1 VSRLRGAT
9 WRRAMRRLL
18 HGLASLGFLGSA
30 AAELHAQSRANPDVM
45 ARVATDE
52 RTDDVLGRLIDVR
65 LQDVP
70 LELALRIVANAGRV
84 RLSYSSDLLPAG
96 RTVSLV
102 RTRAAIGD
110 VLRDVLRGTVFE
122 PVTTPSGYVV
132 LVRLPGVEI
141 AEVARRETGT
151 GAGTPNDSMLA
162 RVPAGQLRAQLM
174 DRVLVTGTP
183 VAGASARGLAH
194 AVTVLAADDIERLG
208 PTSMQDLF
216 RTSIPGI
223 VAWNLGVSGPLAQ
236 LGSVRGSS
244 SFSSTQLKTYVDGVE
259 LASPYLLFA
268 IDPSSVE
275 RIEVIRG
282 PQGSA
287 LYGSDAISGVVQ
299 VVTRKG
305 RTGSGWTPYFEGAFS
320 GGVQESRY
328 VDGSG
333 MTQKHTGR
341 VSLGQPL
348 ASLGAGGSLHAAD
361 GVIPDGSSSYRSTFA
376 GGRRFFGPLRL
387 DGFARYADVRFTAA
401 SNPLLRPAALS
412 DAVRPL
418 LTDQRIEHETF
429 GVTLDHQV
437 IERWRHSLVVGVDR
451 NAGAIPPQREPATV
465 ADALLGAT
473 QERVSRVSGR
483 YSTSLH
489 AGNDVSQA
497 TFTFGI
503 ERNEL
508 ERERFGFTQ
517 AVSGIGSGQTALY
530 FDRVTNSGAFAQV
543 KFAPDPAWHVTAG
556 LRGERNSS
564 FGDDVGTAWSPMLG
578 VAHTQEFF
586 GGSSALKLRAAYG
599 KGIRPPPPSAR
610 RRITTVSFRQIEN
623 NDLRPEEQSGV
634 EYGAE
639 WYTGDRLSLSVTAY
653 HQNADELIQQVVASP
668 RLELRAVQYQN
679 VGRITNT
686 GVEVEGTGR
695 FGFLRASATMAWTDS
710 RVRRLSSSYTG
721 DLRVGDR
728 VPEVPHAAG
737 QGWLSYDFAAVR
749 LTGGA
754 TYIGSWTGYDWLE
767 YYSAAAGLT
776 VARPELRNYWVRY
789 PALVKPF
796 LMLEGRMTRDAALF
810 LRVDNVSNKQLNER
824 DNLQITPGRAT
835 TIGLRI
841 GR

>member
-1 VSRLRGAT
+1 MTDSHGAPRRRFAG
-9 WRRAMRRLL
+9 WRW
-18 HGLASLGFLGSA
+18 LATLGVLCISATA
-30 AAELHAQSRANPDVM
+30 AAAQSRLPDAF
-45 ARVATDE
+45 ARASVDA
-52 RTDDVLGRLIDVR
+52 RSDDVLGRLIDVR
-65 LQDVP
+65 LTDVP
-70 LELALRIVANAGRV
+70 LEVALRSIASAARV
-84 RLSYSSDLLPAG
+84 RLSYSSDLLPPG
-96 RTVSLV
+96 RRVTLERSRSSV
-102 RTRAAIGD
+102 GD
-110 VLRDVLRGTVFE
+110 VLRDVLRGTPLE

-141 AEVARRETGT
+141 ANLASAVDS
-151 GAGTPNDSMLA
+151 GAAPNDSFAA
-162 RVPAGQLRAQLM
+162 RVPRDVVRPQLM

-194 AVTVLAADDIERLG
+194 AVTVLSAEDIERLG
-208 PTSMQDLF
+208 PSSMQDLF

-244 SFSSTQLKTYVDGVE
+244 SFTSTSLKTYVDGVE

-305 RTGSGWTPYFEGAFS
+305 RTGSDWTPQFEGTLS

-333 MTQKHTGR
+333 MTQKHSGR
-341 VSLGQPL
+341 VSLGEPL
-348 ASLGAGGSLHAAD
+348 SSLGLGGSIHSAD
-361 GVIPDGSSSYRSTFA
+361 GVIPDGSSAYRSAFA
-376 GGRRFFGPLRL
+376 GGRRFFGPLRI
-387 DGFARYADVRFTAA
+387 DGLARYADVRFTAA
-401 SNPLLRPAALS
+401 SNPLLRRETANAL
-412 DAVRPL
+412 VRPL
-418 LTDQRIEHETF
+418 LTDQRIEHETY
-429 GVTLDHQV
+429 GITVDHQLS
-437 IERWRHSLVVGVDR
+437 EGWRHSLVLGVDR
-451 NAGAIPPQREPATV
+451 NAGAIPAQREPATV

-473 QERVSRVSGR
+473 QERVMRASAR

-489 AGNDVSQA
+489 AGGELSNA
-497 TFTFGI
+497 TLTLGL

-517 AVSGIGSGQTALY
+517 TVSGIGSGQTALY
-530 FDRVTNSGAFAQV
+530 FDRVLNTGAFGQIKVVPA
-543 KFAPDPAWHVTAG
+543 PAWHLTAG

-564 FGDDVGTAWSPMLG
+564 FGPNVGTAWSPMLG
-578 VAHTQEFF
+578 AAHTQELL
-586 GGSSALKLRAAYG
+586 GGRAALKLRAAYG

-610 RRITTVSFRQIEN
+610 RRITTVNFRQIEN
-623 NDLRPEEQSGV
+623 PELRPEEQSGI

-639 WYTGDRLSLSVTAY
+639 WYMGDRLSLSVTAFR
-653 HQNADELIQQVVASP
+653 QNADQLIQQVLASP
-668 RLELRAVQYQN
+668 LSEQRNTVQYQN
-679 VGRITNT
+679 VGRIANT
-686 GVEVEGTGR
+686 GVELEGAARLGV
-695 FGFLRASATMAWTDS
+695 LRASATMSWTDS
-710 RVRRLSSSYTG
+710 KVRQLAKTYKG
-721 DLRVGDR
+721 DLRVGDQ
-728 VPEVPHAAG
+728 VPEVPNAAG
-737 QGWLSYDFAAVR
+737 QALLSYDVAAVR

-767 YYSAAAGLT
+767 YYNAVAGFAT
-776 VARPELRNYWVRY
+776 ERPQLRNYWVRY

-796 LMLEGRMTRDAALF
+796 AMVESRLGRDAALF
-810 LRVDNVSNKQLNER
+810 LRVDNLDNRQRNER
-824 DNLQITPGRAT
+824 DNLQITAGRT
-835 TIGLRI
+835 TTVGVRI